1 MPIQSAIQSALM
13 AFNLPRIPNW
23 VKKIV
28 ISFVV
33 FLSIAAFSGIVGNQA
48 DKAFEKKLFPLI
60 NQPPQVNLWVLVLPL
75 LIIVLPLSLTAIYYH
90 KAHQIAIKLN
100 KLDESLL
107 LLLPK
112 LDVNPNI
119 HESLKRLLEQFI
131 EKTHNIMPLLDGCG
145 IAIYAPDPSDPD
157 FLTTWCQSQSPN
169 EYGNKVR
176 FYVGKDPNPRGCAG
190 CTFIDKKRRVV
201 HLSRIGSVWHADD
214 PEYVFSKDKTARVLD
229 YVTLITIP
237 IIGGTDSLG
246 VLCLYSRDVTTFDS
260 KATQELLFVIANRLA
275 GVMLVARNY
284 QVQHSITN

>member
-1 MPIQSAIQSALM
+1 M
-13 AFNLPRIPNW
+13 AFNLPKIPNW
-23 VKKIV
+23 VKIV
-28 ISFVV
+28 ISFLAS
-33 FLSIAAFSGIVGNQA
+33 LSLAAFSGVIGNQA
-48 DKAFEKKLFPLI
+48 DKVFSEKLLPLI
-60 NQPPQVNLWVLVLPL
+60 NEPLPVRLWVLVLAL
-75 LIIVLPLSLTAIYYH
+75 LIALLPLSLTAIHYH

-100 KLDESLL
+100 ELDESLL

-119 HESLKRLLEQFI
+119 NESLKRLLEQFI
-131 EKTHNIMPLLDGCG
+131 EKTLNIMPLLDGCG
-145 IAIYAPDPSDPD
+145 IAIYAPDLSDPD
-157 FLTTWCQSQSPN
+157 FLTTWCQSHSPN

-176 FYVGKDPNPRGCAG
+176 FYIGKDPNQNRGCAG

-201 HLSRIGSVWHADD
+201 HLSRINNMWHADD
-214 PEYVFSKDKTARVLD
+214 PQYIFSKDRTGRILD

-275 GVMLVARNY
+275 GVMLIARNY

>member
-1 MPIQSAIQSALM
+1 
-13 AFNLPRIPNW
+13 
-23 VKKIV
+23 
-28 ISFVV
+28 
-33 FLSIAAFSGIVGNQA
+33 
-48 DKAFEKKLFPLI
+48 
-60 NQPPQVNLWVLVLPL
+60 
-75 LIIVLPLSLTAIYYH
+75 
-90 KAHQIAIKLN
+90 
-100 KLDESLL
+100 
-107 LLLPK
+107 
-112 LDVNPNI
+112 
-119 HESLKRLLEQFI
+119 
-131 EKTHNIMPLLDGCG
+131 MPLLDGCG

-176 FYVGKDPNPRGCAG
+176 FYIGKDPNPNRGCAG

-201 HLSRIGSVWHADD
+201 HLSRINNMWHADD
-214 PEYVFSKDKTARVLD
+214 PQYLFSKDRTGRILD
-229 YVTLITIP
+229 YATLITIP

>member
-1 MPIQSAIQSALM
+1 M
-13 AFNLPRIPNW
+13 AFNLPKIPNW
-23 VKKIV
+23 VKIV
-28 ISFVV
+28 ISFLAS
-33 FLSIAAFSGIVGNQA
+33 LSLAAFSGVIGNQA
-48 DKAFEKKLFPLI
+48 DKVFSEKLLPLI
-60 NQPPQVNLWVLVLPL
+60 NEPIPVKLWVLALVL
-75 LIIVLPLSLTAIYYH
+75 LITLLPLSLTAIHYH

-100 KLDESLL
+100 ELDESLL

-131 EKTHNIMPLLDGCG
+131 EKTLNIMPLLDGCG

-176 FYVGKDPNPRGCAG
+176 FYIGKDSNPNRGCAG

-201 HLSRIGSVWHADD
+201 HLSRINNMWHADD
-214 PEYVFSKDKTARVLD
+214 PQYVFSKDRTGRILD
-229 YVTLITIP
+229 YATLITIP